1 MPSPTASA
9 RGSRRLLLIVLV
21 VGLLGIPAAALHIG
35 CAFNACA
42 ASASSGTTTVPF
54 CPLPAAI
61 RAAIVAGFRD
71 KRSPDVMGVTARA
84 QVVGGSDPTDA
95 TVWPSLS
102 SAAQMQVP
110 IAFAGAAVGPG
121 PIPAGTGL
129 DQIAPTVAEAIGLKR
144 AHPDVRAGVS
154 VPGVVS
160 GAIPPLVVEIA
171 WKGIGTTDLE
181 AAHGDWPELHSLI
194 DRGAGTVAGTTGSLP
209 VDPPATLTTIGTG
222 GLPYQHGIT
231 GSLIRNDSGAVVAPW
246 SEQSPPSVIAALGD
260 DLDNALARAPKIGIV
275 ETAPTDR
282 GLIGG
287 TWYQGRDDDTVTVA
301 TGAGAQE
308 RAVASMLSQGFGADA
323 TPDIIGVVMQGPVA
337 ALDRELRAVV
347 AMTQKATH
355 GYALIVVAGTGSWSG
370 ASRSAM
376 SGPDLLH
383 AVDQL
388 IRLSTPPAQAA
399 VPGGVFLDEAALIK
413 EHVTGQVVQKA
424 FLDLRDANGDPVMS
438 DAFQAFAVSF
448 SRYC

>member
-1 MPSPTASA
+1 
-9 RGSRRLLLIVLV
+9 LLLIVLV
-21 VGLLGIPAAALHIG
+21 VGLLGIPAAALHVG

-42 ASASSGTTTVPF
+42 ASASGGTTTVPF

-71 KRSPDVMGVTARA
+71 KRSPDVMGVTTRPEVA
-84 QVVGGSDPTDA
+84 GGSDPTDA

-110 IAFAGAAVGPG
+110 IVFAGAGVAPG
-121 PIPAGTGL
+121 SLPDGTGL
-129 DQIAPTVAEAIGLKR
+129 DQIAPTVADAIGLKR
-144 AHPDVRAGVS
+144 AHPEVRAGVS

-160 GAIPPLVVEIA
+160 GAIPPLVVEVA
-171 WKGIGTTDLE
+171 WKGIGTADLK
-181 AAHGDWPELHSLI
+181 AAQGDWPELRALMH
-194 DRGAGTVAGTTGSLP
+194 RGAATVAGTTGSLP
-209 VDPPATLTTIGTG
+209 LDPAATLTTIGTG
-222 GLPYQHGIT
+222 GLPFQHGIT
-231 GSLIRNDSGAVVAPW
+231 GSLIRNDNGAVVAPW
-246 SEQSPPSVIAALGD
+246 SQQAPPSVIATLGD
-260 DLDNALARAPKIGIV
+260 DLDQALAQAPQIGIV

-287 TWYQGRDDDTVTVA
+287 TWYQSRDDDTVALA
-301 TGAGAQE
+301 TGAAAQQH
-308 RAVASMLSQGFGADA
+308 AVASMLSHGFGADA

-337 ALDRELRAVV
+337 DLDRELRAVV
-347 AMTQKATH
+347 VMTQKATH
-355 GYALIVVAGTGSWSG
+355 GHALVVVAGTGTWSG
-370 ASRSAM
+370 ATRPTM
-376 SGPDLLH
+376 TGPDLLH

-388 IRLSTPPAQAA
+388 TGLSTPPAQAA
-399 VPGGVFLDEAALIK
+399 VPGGVFLDEAALIE

-424 FLDLRDANGDPVMS
+424 FLDLRDTNGAPVMS